1 MNQSSGHL
9 QGVIHFVMVDNGWIY
24 ASDNLYSPI
33 LLAHNF
39 KVHPGGIAGNKSP

>member
-1 MNQSSGHL
+1 MNQSTRHL

-24 ASDNLYSPI
+24 ASDNLHSPI

-39 KVHPGGIAGNKSP
+39 KARPAGIAGNKSS